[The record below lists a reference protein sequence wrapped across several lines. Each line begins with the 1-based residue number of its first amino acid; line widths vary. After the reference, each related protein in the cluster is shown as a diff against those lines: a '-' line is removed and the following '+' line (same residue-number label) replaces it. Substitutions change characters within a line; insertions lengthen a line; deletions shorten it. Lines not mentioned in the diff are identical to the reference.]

1 MWNHLP
7 CQLGLRTLLLLKCH
21 LVDLKEGKD
30 WQNKTSIT
38 NQSSVEVVL
47 LQVIICRLN
56 LHMQCISTIKIV
68 INKFS
73 VLINEFT
80 PKL

>member
-1 MWNHLP
+1 MGNHLP

-21 LVDLKEGKD
+21 LADLNEGKD

-47 LQVIICRLN
+47 LQVIIRRLN
-56 LHMQCISTIKIV
+56 FCIC
-68 INKFS
+68 S
-73 VLINEFT
+73 VLTLLKYSLTN
-80 PKL
+80 LVC